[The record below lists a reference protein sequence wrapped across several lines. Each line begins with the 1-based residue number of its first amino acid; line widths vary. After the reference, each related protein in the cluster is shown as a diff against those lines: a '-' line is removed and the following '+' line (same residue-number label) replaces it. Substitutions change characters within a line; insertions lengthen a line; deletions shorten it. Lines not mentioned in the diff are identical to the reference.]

1 MHFHWNKM
9 KDIINRGGNDLH
21 ITVYNGEKDGSVLDT
36 DVTIYTDGKTEMVY
50 AGATVI
56 LAPGE
61 SITLMPYTYHE
72 FTVPE
77 TGGAILLGEI
87 SMCNDDE
94 NDNCFY
100 EKMGR
105 FPAIEEDEQAYRLLC
120 NEYPKVR

>member
-1 MHFHWNKM
+1 M

-21 ITVYNGEKDGSVLDT
+21 IAVYNGEKDGSVLDT